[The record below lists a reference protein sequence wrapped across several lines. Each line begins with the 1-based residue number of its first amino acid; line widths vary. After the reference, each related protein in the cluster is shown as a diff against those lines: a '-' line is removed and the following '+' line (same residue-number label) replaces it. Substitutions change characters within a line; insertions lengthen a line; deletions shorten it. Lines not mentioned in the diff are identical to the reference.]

1 MKHCKAE
8 FIAFVVNKSVNKS
21 EPVITRTKL
30 LLHAAP
36 QESAFLGWRA
46 KLKGETVAPH
56 HGNLAS
62 MVVAASGGHCRHG
75 TMIGEGCCCCYT
87 LESPA
92 PFRSTAVE
100 KCSRVIGSVN
110 AESTTFAN
118 RWPDFEEN
126 LPAETAK
133 DNDMPVTSLSTTIKL
148 GIK

>member
-1 MKHCKAE
+1 MR
-8 FIAFVVNKSVNKS
+8 
-21 EPVITRTKL
+21 P
-30 LLHAAP
+30 P

-56 HGNLAS
+56 HGNLAN